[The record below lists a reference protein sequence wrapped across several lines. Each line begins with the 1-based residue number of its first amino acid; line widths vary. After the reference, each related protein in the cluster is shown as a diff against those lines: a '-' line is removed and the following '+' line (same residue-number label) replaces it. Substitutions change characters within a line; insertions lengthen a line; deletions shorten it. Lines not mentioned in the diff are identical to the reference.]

1 MSGELLLLIR
11 IIVVK
16 FQRDIASVNRSG
28 EGEEKKGKIKKEKK
42 KKAGKTKASKYIV

>member
-28 EGEEKKGKIKKEKK
+28 EGEEKKGKIKKKK